1 MGRATPI
8 QASLNGG
15 ELSPRLH
22 GRVDQRIYQNGL
34 ETVTGFLPV
43 LQGPAIAAP
52 GTRYVALAKGPCRLL
67 PFEFNV
73 TQSYVIEA
81 SNAAF
86 RFYTNDERIETA
98 PDVAYEV
105 ATPYAFAELA
115 ELDHEQS
122 ADVLY
127 LCHGSHAPRKLSRT
141 SATTFALTTLDLS
154 AGPFEDQNIDEAV
167 TMSPSGITG
176 AITITASSAQFQSGD
191 VGGLIRLET
200 EDFNGIGQWEPGLEV
215 TLGEYRAWNGRV
227 YQMSGGASLRTGT
240 VAPVHSSGTE
250 WDGSGVGKDINDK
263 GPYGVQW
270 TYVHDRYGVARIT
283 GYVSPTVVNATV
295 VRRLPWLTGGE
306 TTWRWSFGA
315 FSARRGW
322 PNAVTIWNE
331 RLTFGKDAT
340 VYASVVGDYEN
351 FAEVNTLGEQTAD
364 MAIRVSLPNPNR
376 IRWLKAD
383 RDLLIGTASAEH
395 VLKAQSTAQAI
406 GPKNAKIETQST
418 YGSAIG
424 RPLLTAGRLLFIQ
437 KARRKIIQLDYAVER
452 DRNEAVDITRFAE
465 HMGKAGFVEM
475 AFAQEPDRHLWA
487 VDREGTLFACLYEPT
502 EQALG
507 WARRTMGP
515 GLSAKSIS
523 RCTDP
528 DGELDQIWV
537 YATYG
542 TKHLILRMDPIWQTG
557 TAQEDAFFVDA
568 GLTYSGSPVSS
579 VSGLTHLAGAEV
591 DILVDGASHPRR
603 TVSGAGTVALDAP
616 ASTVHV
622 GLPLPAQLKTLRFE
636 VGSEDGTSQGKIK
649 RVNRVTLRV
658 AETLGI
664 KVTVQNGMGT
674 VLENRLDLVAMD
686 QAPPLFSGDF
696 VFEEIGDYDRDAQI
710 LIERTAPL
718 PATILAILPTITTG
732 DR

>member
-22 GRVDQRIYQNGL
+22 GRIDQRVYQNGV
-34 ETVTGFLPV
+34 EIMTGFLPV

-52 GTRYVALAKGPCRLL
+52 GTRYVAAAKGPCRLL

-86 RFYTNDERIETA
+86 RFFTNDAQIETS
-98 PDVAYEV
+98 PGDPYEI
-105 ATPYAFAELA
+105 ATPYAYAELA
-115 ELDHEQS
+115 ALDHEQS

-127 LCHGSHAPRKLSRT
+127 LAHGSHAPRKLSRT
-141 SATTFALTTLDLS
+141 SAVTFALSELS
-154 AGPFEDQNIDEAV
+154 LNAGPFEDQNSDEAV
-167 TMSPSGITG
+167 TITASGITG
-176 AITITASSAQFQSGD
+176 SITLTASSALFEAGD

-200 EDFNGIGQWEPGLEV
+200 IDFRDVPQWEPGLEV
-215 TLGEYRAWNGRV
+215 TLGEHRAWDGRI
-227 YQMSGGASLRTGT
+227 YEMTGGISGRTGT
-240 VAPVHSSGTE
+240 VAPIHAEGTE
-250 WDGSGVGKDINDK
+250 WDGSGAGTDINGK

-270 TYVHDRYGVARIT
+270 TYVHDRYGIARIT
-283 GYVSPTVVNATV
+283 SRVSATVVNATV
-295 VRRLPWLTGGE
+295 LRRMPWLSSPNP
-306 TTWRWSFGA
+306 TWRWTFGA

-322 PNAVTIWNE
+322 PQSVTIWNE
-331 RLTFGKDAT
+331 RLTFAKNAT

-351 FAEVNTLGEQTAD
+351 FAEVNAQGEQTAD
-364 MAIRVSLPNPNR
+364 MAIRFTLPNPNI
-376 IRWLKAD
+376 IRWLRAD
-383 RDLLIGTASAEH
+383 RELLIGTARAEH
-395 VLKAQSTAQAI
+395 VLRAGSTGQAI
-406 GPKNAKIETQST
+406 GPKNIKIETQST
-418 YGSAIG
+418 FGSAIG
-424 RPLLTAGRLLFIQ
+424 RPILTDGRLLFIQ
-437 KARRKIIQLDYAVER
+437 KAGRKILQLDYAVER
-452 DRNEAVDITRFAE
+452 DRNEVVDITRFAE
-465 HMGKAGFVEM
+465 HMGKGRFVEI

-487 VDREGTLFACLYEPT
+487 VDAQGTLFACLYEPT

-507 WARRTMGP
+507 WSRRTMGP
-515 GLSAKSIS
+515 GLAAKSIT

-528 DGELDQIWV
+528 AGELDQIWI
-537 YATYG
+537 YATLG
-542 TKHLILRMDPIWQTG
+542 SRHLILRMDPIWQSG
-557 TAQEDAFFVDA
+557 TAQKDAFFVDA

-579 VSGLTHLAGAEV
+579 VSGLGHLAGREV

-603 TVSGAGTVALDAP
+603 IVSGGGTVALDAP

-622 GLPLPAQLKTLRFE
+622 GLPLPAQIKTLRFE
-636 VGSEDGTSQGKIK
+636 AGGDDGTSQGKIK

-658 AETLGI
+658 SETLGI
-664 KVTVQNGMGT
+664 KVTVQNGAGT
-674 VLENRLDLVAMD
+674 VLENRYDLTAMD

-696 VFEEIGDYDRDAQI
+696 LFEEIGDYDRDAQI

-718 PATILAILPTITTG
+718 PATILAILPTITVG